1 MALSQDLSSSLESL
15 VDTLRCAGMGR
26 FIELVALPAG
36 AGDSPLELATLVSL
50 FSSELLHW
58 RSSMSSE
65 MINIYIGYSTLTRI
79 RNYSLLEL
87 RFMPPPP
94 PVTAERVLCL
104 SLAYRRSLRCRSRS
118 CVSSKLMPPTLP

>member
-65 MINIYIGYSTLTRI
+65 IRSIIY
-79 RNYSLLEL
+79 
-87 RFMPPPP
+87 
-94 PVTAERVLCL
+94 RV
-104 SLAYRRSLRCRSRS
+104 
-118 CVSSKLMPPTLP
+118 